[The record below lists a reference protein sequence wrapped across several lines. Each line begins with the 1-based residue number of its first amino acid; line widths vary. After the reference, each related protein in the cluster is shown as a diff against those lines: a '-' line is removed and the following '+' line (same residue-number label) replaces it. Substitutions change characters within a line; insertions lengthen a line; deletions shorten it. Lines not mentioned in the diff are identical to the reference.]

1 MGFQIDALEMTFS
14 ANQLSFYNDQSET
27 QVYKF
32 PDSSKEIAEICF
44 ALSLRSF
51 KSDERYFTIS
61 SPLVICCSN
70 FVLIALKKVSSQPIR
85 A

>member
-1 MGFQIDALEMTFS
+1 MRLEWLSKPIKSRFMTT
-14 ANQLSFYNDQSET
+14 NQNVA

-51 KSDERYFTIS
+51 KSEERYFTIS

-70 FVLIALKKVSSQPIR
+70 FVLIALKGYDNR
-85 A
+85 D